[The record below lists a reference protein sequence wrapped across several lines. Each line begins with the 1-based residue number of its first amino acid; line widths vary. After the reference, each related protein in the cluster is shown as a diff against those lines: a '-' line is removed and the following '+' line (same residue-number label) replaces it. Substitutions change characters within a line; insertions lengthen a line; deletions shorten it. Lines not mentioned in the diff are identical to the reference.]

1 MHKLSDGFSD
11 CSRMISRVVY
21 SPENSNIADPLS
33 SFLPKDAKVTAPQH
47 EEYVRFVIIDATMKV
62 LTTPEKK
69 SLVKYKKPSDR
80 VVLKIAKCTYQWQV
94 NCVLLGTLYCEE
106 HGL

>member
-1 MHKLSDGFSD
+1 
-11 CSRMISRVVY
+11 MISRVVY

-33 SFLPKDAKVTAPQH
+33 RFLPKDAKVTAPQH

-69 SLVKYKKPSDR
+69 ELGKVQKAIR
-80 VVLKIAKCTYQWQV
+80 QGRFE
-94 NCVLLGTLYCEE
+94 NCKVYIPVASELCAIRHIML
-106 HGL
+106 